1 MGSKAVFDD
10 EYWTE
15 EALLSCPANPKEW
28 TEKVGKYSF
37 FSHMDYI
44 LSWTIPENIKEKLT
58 GLAQSGTVLDTRFSP
73 WEAEEI
79 VSAALNEEW
88 ICSFLTGRQPHSER
102 VASAIAYLYC
112 NQVHFSE
119 SVTIPEIVV
128 DLDRKA
134 ASYLYGEEESVC

>member
-15 EALLSCPANPKEW
+15 EALLSNPTTQKGW
-28 TEKVGKYSF
+28 TEKVSKYSF

-44 LSWTIPENIKEKLT
+44 LSWTIPENIKEKLM
-58 GLAQSGTVLDTRFSP
+58 GLARSGTVMDTMFSP

-102 VASAIAYLYC
+102 VAAAIAYLHC

-119 SVTIPEIVV
+119 AVTIPKIVTN
-128 DLDRKA
+128 LDKKA
-134 ASYLYGEEESVC
+134 AGYLYGAERSVG